1 LADSR
6 RVVLEERDVL
16 CLYIESDMM
25 DKRVVSEAQLKNRID
40 AFFEGLDSR
49 KIRMEKAA
57 SAADSGHSAPTP
69 TA

>member
-1 LADSR
+1 
-6 RVVLEERDVL
+6 
-16 CLYIESDMM
+16 M

-49 KIRMEKAA
+49 RIRRDT
-57 SAADSGHSAPTP
+57 ADAGR